1 MKQLQL
7 TINNQPK
14 NYPIVIGQNIFG
26 NIKEL
31 IDLQKYSK
39 LFVITDENI
48 APHFL
53 NKLLE
58 NLPDNK
64 FSIILPPGENTKNI
78 ETVQK
83 IWTAMKDARLDRK
96 SLVINL
102 GGGVIGDM
110 GGFAAAT
117 YMRGLDFL
125 QIPTTL
131 LSQIDSSVGGK
142 TGIDFAGI
150 KNLVGT
156 FNQPVGVIIDVQT
169 LQTLPKRELVS
180 GFGEMIK
187 HGLIV
192 DAGYFERVTSKQPHE
207 FSEEELVDLIARS
220 CEIKK
225 EIVEAD
231 ETEKGQ
237 RKLVNL
243 GHTIG
248 HAIESLSLET
258 NNPLLHGEAIS
269 IGIVAEAKISQLQNL
284 ISEEDLE
291 KIEKSLHVAGLPTSL
306 RDHEVAKQSH
316 EIIIKKMQSDKKNEQ
331 GKINFTLLS
340 GIGSAVINQNVPD
353 EIIAQAIEFINK

>member
-14 NYPIVIGQNIFG
+14 HYSIVIGQNIFG
-26 NIKEL
+26 NINE
-31 IDLQKYSK
+31 IINLQKYSK
-39 LFVITDENI
+39 HLVITDENI

-58 NLPDNK
+58 KLPEGTAH
-64 FSIILPPGENTKNI
+64 IILSPGEKAKTI

-83 IWTAMKDARLDRK
+83 IWTAMKDFGLDRK

-117 YMRGLDFL
+117 YMRGIDFL

-156 FNQPVGVIIDVQT
+156 FNQPVGVLIDVQV
-169 LQTLPKRELVS
+169 LQTLPKRELIS

-187 HGLIV
+187 HGLIA
-192 DAGYFERVTSKQPHE
+192 DKTYFEKVTSKQPAD
-207 FSEEELVDLIARS
+207 FSQEELIDLIARS

-225 EIVEAD
+225 EIVEND
-231 ETEKGQ
+231 ETEKGN
-237 RKLVNL
+237 RKLLNF

-248 HAIESLSLET
+248 HAVESLSLET
-258 NNPLLHGEAIS
+258 EASLLHGEAVS
-269 IGIVAEAKISQLQNL
+269 IGMIAEAKISALQNL
-284 ISEEDLE
+284 ISEEDVQ
-291 KIEKSLHVAGLPTSL
+291 KIEEALNKTGLPTSTSNL
-306 RDHEVAKQSH
+306 QTNTVLE
-316 EIIIKKMQSDKKNEQ
+316 KMQTDKKNERGQ
-331 GKINFTLLS
+331 INFTLLS
-340 GIGSAVINQNVPD
+340 SIGSAVINQHVSD
-353 EIIAQAIEFINK
+353 ETTVQAIEFINK